1 MKRAFPSEHEV
12 NNRRRA
18 PFWETA
24 LLILL
29 PLVSLALAA
38 LILVPAVKNYLR
50 HEQERSAAVMAAAE
64 EERPFRLR
72 VDTRPQEPV
81 YDFSD
86 PFFGWR
92 EADGALY
99 YIGDDGRPLTGLQR
113 IDGRLYYFA
122 PDGRKAGALGV
133 DVSYYN
139 EDVDFLKVREQGIDF
154 VIVRLGGRGWSTGS
168 IYRDTRTAQ
177 YLHNAHEAGL
187 RVGAYFYS
195 TAGSE
200 SEAAEE
206 ARAALRTLEG
216 QTLELPVFI
225 DVEESGEYPDGR
237 SDELT
242 RDERTRVIEAFC
254 RVIEAGGY
262 EAGIYSGH
270 YFYNTA
276 MHVDAF
282 DDRMI
287 WIANYTASGQNL
299 TPRFERGYTIW
310 QFTDSG
316 QVKGITGYS
325 DLNVIF

>member
-1 MKRAFPSEHEV
+1 MKKGVSSGKE
-12 NNRRRA
+12 RRYA
-18 PFWETA
+18 AAWETI
-24 LLILL
+24 LLIVL
-29 PLVSLALAA
+29 PLISLALAA
-38 LILVPAVKNYLR
+38 LILVPAVKNYLQ
-50 HEQERSAAVMAAAE
+50 HERDRAAAMAYE
-64 EERPFRLR
+64 EEEAPLRLR
-72 VDTRPQEPV
+72 VETRNPEPF
-81 YDFSD
+81 YDLSD

-92 EADGALY
+92 QENGDLY

-122 PDGRKAGALGV
+122 PDGRKASALGV
-133 DVSYYN
+133 DVSFYN
-139 EDVDFLKVREQGIDF
+139 EDVNWREVREQGIDF
-154 VIVRLGGRGWSTGS
+154 VIVRLGGRGWSTGLLYGD
-168 IYRDTRTAQ
+168 IRTAQ

-206 ARAALRTLEG
+206 ARAALRVLEG

-237 SDELT
+237 SDVLT

-254 RVIEAGGY
+254 RVVEAGGY
-262 EAGIYSGH
+262 EAGVYSGH
-270 YFYNTA
+270 YFYNTS
-276 MHVDAF
+276 MHVKAF
-282 DDRMI
+282 GNRMI
-287 WIANYTASGQNL
+287 WIANYTASEMDRV
-299 TPRFERGYTIW
+299 PDFEHGYEIW